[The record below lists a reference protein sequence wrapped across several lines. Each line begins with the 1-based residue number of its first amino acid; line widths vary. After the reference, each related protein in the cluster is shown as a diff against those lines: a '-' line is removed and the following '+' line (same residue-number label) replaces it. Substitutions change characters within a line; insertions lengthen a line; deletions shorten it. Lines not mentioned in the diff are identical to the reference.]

1 MEVIISA
8 NYEEMSKAAAAVM
21 AKVVRNKPT
30 AILGLATGSTPLGMY
45 KELIRLHREEG
56 LDFSRVT
63 TFNLDEYVGLDGD
76 HEQSYRYFMTE
87 NLFKDINVNIE
98 NTNVPLGISDDFK
111 ASCEAYEEKIRAA
124 GGIDVQVLGIGSD
137 GHIAFNEPSSSLASR
152 TRLKTLTQQ
161 TIDDNARFF
170 DTPED
175 VPVYCVTM
183 GVGTILEAKKLILL
197 ASGAGKADAVAD
209 AIEGPVSSMCTA
221 SALQLHADSV
231 ICLDTAAMGKL
242 QMREYYQWVQDKRP
256 GAPNWD

>member
-8 NYEEMSKAAAAVM
+8 DYEGMSKSAAAVM
-21 AKVVRNKPT
+21 AKVVRDKPT

-45 KELIRLHREEG
+45 KELIRLHRQEG
-56 LDFSRVT
+56 LDFSQVT
-63 TFNLDEYVGLDGD
+63 TFNLDEYVGLDGT

-87 NLFKDINVNIE
+87 NLFKDINVNID
-98 NTNVPLGISDDFK
+98 NTNVPPGISDDFK
-111 ASCEAYEEKIRAA
+111 ASCEAYEAKIVAA

-170 DTPED
+170 DTAED

-197 ASGAGKADAVAD
+197 ASGAGKAKALAD

-221 SALQLHADSV
+221 SALQLHPDSIFCV
-231 ICLDTAAMGKL
+231 NTAAMEKL
-242 QMREYYQWVQDKRP
+242 EMREYYQWVKDKKP
-256 GAPNWD
+256 GAPSWG

>member
-8 NYEEMSKAAAAVM
+8 DYEGMSKSAAAVM
-21 AKVVRNKPT
+21 AKVVRDKPT
-30 AILGLATGSTPLGMY
+30 AILGLATGSTPIGMY
-45 KELIRLHREEG
+45 KELIRMHREEG
-56 LDFSRVT
+56 LDFSQVT
-63 TFNLDEYVGLDGD
+63 TFNLDEYVGLDGT

-87 NLFKDINVNIE
+87 NLFKDINVNID
-98 NTNVPLGISDDFK
+98 NTNVPAGISDNFK
-111 ASCEAYEEKIRAA
+111 ASCEAYEAQIVAA

-152 TRLKTLTQQ
+152 TRLKTLTKQ

-170 DTPED
+170 ETAED

-197 ASGAGKADAVAD
+197 ASGAGKAKALAD

-221 SALQLHADSV
+221 SALQLHADSIFCV
-231 ICLDTAAMGKL
+231 DTLSMGNL
-242 QMREYYQWVQDKRP
+242 EMADYYQWVQDKKP
-256 GAPNWD
+256 GAPAWE